1 MISLDQVLLLEQK
14 VESAVAKIAQLQ
26 AENDALR
33 KRCSELT
40 NAFDSKSEQLST
52 FQLNQDKIET
62 GIKKALDRLTSIEN
76 SVLDVVSQSNPQPVN
91 HNTVQNI
98 PVQNVQNPSTQINNQ
113 VQFSNVTQNTN
124 NQTNTVNQNNN
135 QINTAPIIQNSPINS
150 TQFYDMNPVQ
160 KESEKDPVV
169 ENKTIPEN
177 QVTQVTDTVIPS
189 SEPSFTEES
198 SDNPEDQ
205 GQFDIF

>member
-14 VESAVAKIAQLQ
+14 VESAVARIAQLQ

-33 KRCSELT
+33 RRCSELT

-76 SVLDVVSQSNPQPVN
+76 SVLDVVGQSNPQPTNQNPVQN
-91 HNTVQNI
+91 VPVQNI
-98 PVQNVQNPSTQINNQ
+98 PAQNVQTQSTQINNQ
-113 VQFSNVTQNTN
+113 VQTPNVAQNPSNQPQIVNSNTIQTNVSPVTQNT
-124 NQTNTVNQNNN
+124 QV
-135 QINTAPIIQNSPINS
+135 NS

-160 KESEKDPVV
+160 KEAE
-169 ENKTIPEN
+169 TG
-177 QVTQVTDTVIPS
+177 
-189 SEPSFTEES
+189 TEES
-198 SDNPEDQ
+198 PDNPEDQ